1 MKILRIFIGLLIVTS
16 LPIAAQQASSL
27 DELLQNVEQG
37 KVQDASD
44 NQKRENE
51 FRQKRGQ
58 QEVLLNEST
67 ATKVKEEDRLG
78 EQNVVGIID
87 DVLERAQIGISAEM
101 LGSALEAF
109 AQTIQFLP
117 EILVS
122 Y

>member
-16 LPIAAQQASSL
+16 LPIAAQQATSL

-58 QEVLLNEST
+58 QEALLDEST
-67 ATKVKEEDRLG
+67 VTKEKEEDRSAK
-78 EQNVVGIID
+78 
-87 DVLERAQIGISAEM
+87 LESVFEENEKNLM
-101 LGSALEAF
+101 C
-109 AQTIQFLP
+109 
-117 EILVS
+117 
-122 Y
+122 